1 MRCAPA
7 GLSRTA
13 AYSAGIAVQKK
24 AVAGM
29 MLSAVFT
36 GICAALEL
44 MGTTGRV
51 LEDYDPGY
59 MASASPSPCW
69 ASRTHL

>member
-1 MRCAPA
+1 
-7 GLSRTA
+7 
-13 AYSAGIAVQKK
+13 
-24 AVAGM
+24 M